1 VVVAVPV
8 VAVVVAA
15 PIERLK
21 KIVGIEA
28 AATATAAAVA
38 ETAAPARLLHAD

>member
-1 VVVAVPV
+1 M

-21 KIVGIEA
+21 KIAVIGA
-28 AATATAAAVA
+28 AATATVAAAA
-38 ETAAPARLLHAD
+38 EAAAPARLLHAD